1 VIRQQ
6 LFGLSASGALA
17 VLAAMNA
24 VAAAA
29 PVPAAQAAGAYDRQ
43 QIAELVGR
51 LGDRSFRV
59 REAATRTLM
68 SVGVPAKAE
77 LLRALS
83 SPDAEVRYRARLIL
97 LQVLELDWK
106 QRLDAFIE
114 DVRGAHDHDLPGWSR
129 FRELVGETPA
139 ARRLFA
145 DMSRSE
151 PVLLE
156 ATELGSVRAGT
167 AFDSRCQ
174 QIQESLRVP
183 GRVSER
189 QVSLGT
195 AAALLFV
202 GSDNNV
208 PISMQS
214 AMYVTNF
221 CYQQP
226 FRQAI
231 AGGDSMGL
239 LKKLVG
245 SWVQRDFGND
255 SSATYQTMMLALQFN
270 VREGI
275 EPAFLM
281 LKDGG
286 GTPHMRQYAVLGVGK
301 FGTAEDIARLEPLL
315 DDRAVCSQQP
325 APAPAGVKGATDK
338 AAPVVETQIRDVAL
352 AVMIHLAGEKLADF
366 GFSRAQP
373 NPTILFNPQFLG
385 FTSNDEREAALARWR
400 EWRKSHEPIRK

>member
-1 VIRQQ
+1 M
-6 LFGLSASGALA
+6 LA
-17 VLAAMNA
+17 ILAATSM
-24 VAAAA
+24 VAAAT
-29 PVPAAQAAGAYDRQ
+29 VPAPGDQTAYDRQ

-59 REAATRTLM
+59 RETATRTLM
-68 SVGVPAKAE
+68 TVGVPAKEE

-83 SPDAEVRYRARLIL
+83 GPDAEVRHRARLIL
-97 LQVLELDWK
+97 AQVLELDWK

-114 DVRGAHDHDLPGWSR
+114 DVHGAHDHDLPGWQR

-145 DMSRSE
+145 DISRSE

-156 ATELGSVRAGT
+156 ATELGSVQAGT
-167 AFDSRCQ
+167 AFDGRCQ
-174 QIQESLRVP
+174 QIQESMRVP

-189 QVSLGT
+189 PVPLGT
-195 AAALLFV
+195 VAALLFV

-255 SSATYQTMMLALQFN
+255 SSAAYQTMMLALQFN

-281 LKDGG
+281 LKEGG
-286 GTPHMRQYAVLGVGK
+286 GTPHMRQYAVLVVGK
-301 FGTAEDIARLEPLL
+301 FGTAEDIARLQPLL
-315 DDRAVCSQQP
+315 DDEAVCSQQP
-325 APAPAGVKGATDK
+325 APGPAGIKGANDK
-338 AAPVVETQIRDVAL
+338 AAPIVETRIRDVAL
-352 AVMIHLAGEKLADF
+352 AVTIHLAGQRLADF
-366 GFSRAQP
+366 GFSRAQA
-373 NPTILFNPQFLG
+373 NATILFNTQSLG
-385 FTSNDEREAALARWR
+385 FTGAEERAAALAKWR
-400 EWRKSHEPIRK
+400 EWQKGHETAGK